1 MENFILQSIYER
13 PSSLHA
19 VYHNRASHAFI
30 YKINGESLYRFSGR
44 TITLRQGNILFIP
57 QGESFSVESLCSD
70 ESRYL
75 VINFTGTPFRSRP
88 ELFPYT
94 SMPAGY
100 DTLKQ
105 LYRTWAFRSAP
116 QQYYRCISHFYSLLA
131 SLASLSELHYQT
143 ASQKALI
150 RESCDYLEA
159 HIFDS
164 SLTVGKLIDISG
176 LSGTYFRKIFS
187 GVCGMSPQ
195 KYIESKRLTQAKAIF
210 DSRDFSSVREVA
222 ESVGYADPLYFGKL
236 FRKQYGVPPSEYLR
250 SLALT
255 PLSK

>member
-1 MENFILQSIYER
+1 MFVSR
-13 PSSLHA
+13 C
-19 VYHNRASHAFI
+19 V
-30 YKINGESLYRFSGR
+30 RFSASIVLKLKKCETSSQLMLSAWTFVLNGR
-44 TITLRQGNILFIP
+44 
-57 QGESFSVESLCSD
+57 
-70 ESRYL
+70 
-75 VINFTGTPFRSRP
+75 
-88 ELFPYT
+88 
-94 SMPAGY
+94 
-100 DTLKQ
+100 
-105 LYRTWAFRSAP
+105 
-116 QQYYRCISHFYSLLA
+116 
-131 SLASLSELHYQT
+131 SLSELHYQT